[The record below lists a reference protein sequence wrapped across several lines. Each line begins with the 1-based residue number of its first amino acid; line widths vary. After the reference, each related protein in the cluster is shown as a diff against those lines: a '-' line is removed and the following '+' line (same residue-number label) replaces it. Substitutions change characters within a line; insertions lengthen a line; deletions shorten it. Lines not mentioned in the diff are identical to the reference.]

1 MSTLSHLGNVW
12 SIIRELDL
20 TAIRQQAE
28 APVHLAVLGSD
39 REAVHWLSDAL
50 RTSPFDET
58 LASIPQ
64 ILWAYRLPAKPEAV
78 AEAARAD
85 VVLLVLPTD
94 QANVTAEQET
104 LAQLRE
110 HSQAVPIIAVH
121 IKGFNA
127 AGAALEPPADRRLW
141 RVDDEAIVDVSARQ
155 PLESGLAPAL
165 LRFFGGREVA
175 LGHHVPATRAVIARQ
190 LIAETSFASASYS
203 TTTGIAEIIP
213 VLNIPFTI
221 ADIFVLT
228 KNQIILSYKLALALG
243 HSGTTQELVGPVAGV
258 IGGSFIWRS
267 VARTLAGLIPGIG
280 IVPKVAISY
289 SGTYVSG
296 HAVYNWYA
304 HGSQLDK
311 ERMKAL
317 TAEAAAEAKVRTAGL
332 LAAVRNRRG
341 QEATASA
348 PKAARRRFLSLPDRG
363 ARCPNCQQKV
373 GRKQRYCPNCGQP
386 IVPLAPPLP
395 TSSPSSASE

>member
-1 MSTLSHLGNVW
+1 
-12 SIIRELDL
+12 
-20 TAIRQQAE
+20 
-28 APVHLAVLGSD
+28 
-39 REAVHWLSDAL
+39 
-50 RTSPFDET
+50 
-58 LASIPQ
+58 
-64 ILWAYRLPAKPEAV
+64 
-78 AEAARAD
+78 
-85 VVLLVLPTD
+85 
-94 QANVTAEQET
+94 
-104 LAQLRE
+104 
-110 HSQAVPIIAVH
+110 
-121 IKGFNA
+121 
-127 AGAALEPPADRRLW
+127 
-141 RVDDEAIVDVSARQ
+141 
-155 PLESGLAPAL
+155 
-165 LRFFGGREVA
+165 
-175 LGHHVPATRAVIARQ
+175 
-190 LIAETSFASASYS
+190 
-203 TTTGIAEIIP
+203 
-213 VLNIPFTI
+213 
-221 ADIFVLT
+221 
-228 KNQIILSYKLALALG
+228 
-243 HSGTTQELVGPVAGV
+243 VAGV